1 MSKREDIAGDIITKL
16 DAVSSPIEF
25 SKITREPFDP
35 EEISDAQFP
44 CMFVVSGDETR
55 ESSTLGDVGTGKRQ
69 GTIDFVITSFV
80 KGTDSNL
87 DTKRNEVIE
96 VIEETLDT
104 DISRAGSAL
113 NTEVVE
119 ITTDEG
125 EFQPYGAVRIVVRVD
140 YEFTR
145 GTS

>member
-1 MSKREDIAGDIITKL
+1 
-16 DAVSSPIEF
+16 
-25 SKITREPFDP
+25 
-35 EEISDAQFP
+35 
-44 CMFVVSGDETR
+44 MFVVSGDETR

-69 GTIDFVITSFV
+69 GTIDFIITSFV